1 MSGTAWGITGAGHL
15 LKESAELISTVG
27 DVDVFIS
34 EAGREV
40 LSLYRISLPVEPVSD
55 RSASAMACRDFY
67 AGKYRRL
74 IIAPASANSVAK
86 FVHGI
91 SDSLITT
98 LFAQAGKAE
107 VPIYVLPTDVAETVE
122 TWGVT
127 KPLKIKPRPID
138 LRKTGKIS
146 ACYRRR
152 FYRGTAG
159 SATSYLTYPR

>member
-1 MSGTAWGITGAGHL
+1 MGRTAWGITGAGHL
-15 LKESAELISTVG
+15 LKESAELISAVG

-34 EAGREV
+34 EAGKEV
-40 LSLYRISLPVEPVSD
+40 LSLYRVSLPVEPVSD

-67 AGKYRRL
+67 SGKYGKL
-74 IIAPASANSVAK
+74 VIAPASANSVAK

-107 VPIYVLPTDVAETVE
+107 VPIYVLPTDCGETVE

-127 KPLKIKPRPID
+127 KPLKIKPRPVDLDNIEK
-138 LRKTGKIS
+138 LRKFPLVTIV
-146 ACYRRR
+146 
-152 FYRGTAG
+152 
-159 SATSYLTYPR
+159 TSIEELRKAL